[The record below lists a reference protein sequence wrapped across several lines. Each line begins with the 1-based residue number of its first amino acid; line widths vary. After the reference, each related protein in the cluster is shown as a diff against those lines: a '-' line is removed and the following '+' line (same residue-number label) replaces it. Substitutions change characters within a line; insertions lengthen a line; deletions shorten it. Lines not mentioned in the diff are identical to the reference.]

1 MGQIRPMKVDDVMA
15 LVSWVFVG
23 HIGFIL
29 AGTTTFVSVMLFL
42 MNSFSFEG
50 FVAEKVCEK
59 LTEFT
64 GYKVFFETG
73 IVPRW
78 RDGSIRLENVS
89 IICNASTWIELK
101 RQEAAK
107 NGLPFDKEKVDVNW
121 TYWDLKVDSID
132 LTLSLWRWLD
142 GTVAGLEFPFSHVLI
157 LNHI

>member
-1 MGQIRPMKVDDVMA
+1 MKVDDVLA

-23 HIGFIL
+23 HLGFVL

-50 FVAEKVCEK
+50 FVAKKVCEK

-78 RDGSIRLENVS
+78 QDGTIRLENVS
-89 IICNASTWIELK
+89 IICNDSTWIELK
-101 RQEAAK
+101 RQDAAK
-107 NGLPFDKEKVDVNW
+107 YNLPFDQDKVDVNW
-121 TYWDLKVDSID
+121 TYWDLRVDTID

-142 GTVAGLEFPFSHVLI
+142 GEIPIFNTNNFFHYS
-157 LNHI
+157 